1 MPFGVGL
8 IYLDNNLFDSFDS
21 FERSIDRLCAA
32 EARLSA
38 ERLCSRRFALFDFSN
53 LESRRNNCSIRAQ
66 RASTPPVRSVLYL
79 GVWARVIDPASGT
92 VGGMTRGYRR
102 SRKEGLRCQVTR
114 AQTARG
120 PCTTITPAIAHSC
133 LGCMFTKHYSFHK

>member
-102 SRKEGLRCQVTR
+102 SRKEGLLSSHAGSDCSWPVHHDHPRDRTQLLVVHVYKTLLL
-114 AQTARG
+114 
-120 PCTTITPAIAHSC
+120 P
-133 LGCMFTKHYSFHK
+133 